1 MSDHCPDPVQVLLVV
16 RDPGDGERMA
26 ALLADQGEPGF
37 VLSRAGCLAE
47 ARECILGKAY
57 DVVVTDLDLP
67 DSRGL
72 ATVRGLGGRGDYP
85 PVVARTGGEAEALG
99 VEAVRM
105 GAQDLLTE
113 DDLTPARLVRTLL
126 FAMERHQAGRAHHLW
141 SKAFQAGEPMMITDA
156 AGTILGVNAA
166 FTRVTGFP
174 AEEAVGATPALLSS
188 DCHDAGFFG
197 ELWRTLREE
206 GSWSGEIWDRR
217 RDGEL
222 FPAEETITAVT
233 DRHGRATHYVAILRD
248 VTERK
253 RLEAKLEE
261 LATHDRLTGILNRGR
276 LGELLEHE
284 LAKSERFGD
293 SLSVILLDID
303 HFKRINDRLGHA
315 AGDAVLR
322 ELTRRLEAGLR
333 RCDRVGRWGGEEFLV
348 LLPRTDGS
356 GASRVAEHIRQTV
369 AGAGF
374 AAGEP
379 VTVSLG
385 VATYRPGENATTLVE
400 RADQAVYRAKA
411 AGRNRL
417 DGPPEANNPSA
428 PSP

>member
-1 MSDHCPDPVQVLLVV
+1 MADHCSDPVQVLLVAS
-16 RDPGDGERMA
+16 DPADGDWMA
-26 ALLADQGEPGF
+26 GLLADQGEPGF

-47 ARECILGKAY
+47 ARQCILREAY

-67 DSRGL
+67 DSRGV
-72 ATVRGLGGRGDYP
+72 ATVRGLGETGHCP
-85 PVVARTGGEAEALG
+85 PVVARTDGEVESLGIEAI
-99 VEAVRM
+99 RM
-105 GAQDLLTE
+105 GVQDILGE
-113 DDLTPARLVRTLL
+113 EDLTPARLARTLL
-126 FAMERHQAGRAHHLW
+126 FAMERHQVGRANHLW

-174 AEEAVGATPALLSS
+174 AEEAVGATPALLNSG
-188 DCHDAGFFG
+188 CHDAGFFRD
-197 ELWRTLREE
+197 LWRTIREE

-233 DRHGRATHYVAILRD
+233 DECGRPTHYVAILRD

-276 LGELLEHE
+276 LGELLDHE

-293 SLSVILLDID
+293 PLSVVLLDID
-303 HFKRINDRLGHA
+303 HFKRINDRHGHA

-348 LLPRTDGS
+348 LLPRTDGP
-356 GASRVAEHIRQTV
+356 GAGKVAEHIRQTV
-369 AGAGF
+369 AAAAF
-374 AAGEP
+374 AVGEP

-385 VATYRPGENATTLVE
+385 VATYRAGDNATTLVE

-417 DGPPEANNPSA
+417 EGPPEANPSA
-428 PSP
+428 PTP